1 MKKKLLVFAPLM
13 ALMVSGCFARLP
25 TNSSG
30 KAPTTSSTSGSGGG
44 SDSSSSSSSEEP
56 GDLDFGSEGHELSL
70 AQALDLFNKI
80 VEYDEDSGKYST
92 YTEKAV
98 YVKAKVT
105 SDSTSQAGVKYVNLK
120 DGNLEL
126 TVYDAIVPEEYKG
139 SHKME
144 GKTAYVYGYA
154 TKFVK
159 DDKLTYELTY
169 KSKDDASSKATVYK
183 VEDPEP
189 TPGADYGTLD
199 DPLTIAE
206 AYSLLDTESPTAK
219 TMYVTGKVV
228 SNDAYNSKYH
238 NIGDKIVI
246 TDGSK
251 EFTLYRCN
259 SFPSTSTIDIST
271 VVENDPRL
279 VDTNI
284 VASGTGKIFKD
295 TYELDSGCKVEK
307 IEEKAVPVTGIS
319 VNPTSLTLEN
329 NGATGSF
336 AVVVSPDNA
345 TNKDFSVVSSKTNV
359 ATVEKNGSNVTVT
372 PLVAGSST
380 VTVTSADN
388 PQFTAKCEVTVNT
401 VDATGVTVS
410 PKTETLVT
418 GGQPKTLTATVAPAN
433 ATNKTVTWSSNA
445 VSIVSVDPN
454 TGVITP
460 GSSAGEAIITAT
472 DHKGHTDSCTVTV
485 TSTVVHVSSVEIE
498 SAYKTLVLQANGS
511 ASAALSEHVTVL
523 PTEALDKS
531 LTFSSSNTDVATVDS
546 STGVVTPHAP
556 GSATITVTSVDN
568 PDATD
573 TCAVTVNKIPVSS
586 VTLDKHELALNVDGT
601 ETLTATVNPDN
612 ATYKGVSWKSS
623 NPSVATVSN
632 GVVTAKAEGTATITV
647 KSTDDTS
654 KTDTCAVTVSVPVA
668 NTVEVAYKAA
678 KDGGTE
684 DSYEF
689 TGTIIGV
696 QGNTFFV
703 QDGEYGICVYG
714 SSKDWLS
721 GITDTKVTVNATMQ
735 LYNGLVETKT
745 ISSVV
750 GAGQGDTITPL
761 AVNSL
766 TDITSAKQNVL
777 ANVATAT
784 FVTKDKTWSTSNDC
798 KVTFTIGGDNVT
810 TFFSKRIASDA
821 STVNAINS
829 AVEGQVFTLT
839 NFVSSVNYSNPQ
851 LVYTTSSVVTK
862 QEVPATGISF
872 ASSNYEVPQGGQKDM
887 SKEITLTPS
896 TATSAVTY
904 TVSGN
909 SGVSINPTSGLLKVT
924 SDAPTANKATVV
936 ATANG
941 HSANTQITV
950 TSDTPVVDTS
960 KVDFSDKD
968 NLTASS
974 VNNYNSVCDITYSGK
989 NWTTY
994 GGNNNGN
1001 NASWTYMKFGHKTNA
1016 TTAFIETEFV
1026 ATGSTITISFVGID
1040 ELDRTDLSKISS
1052 IKVYASSEAFGKKAC
1067 TDSSKLIHTVA
1078 SGDMPTAKPATQL
1091 EYAMSIS
1098 SGFSGYI
1105 QVVMEIPAVGGNN
1118 NGLISIRAVTIS

>member
-70 AQALDLFNKI
+70 AQALDLFDKI

-120 DGNLEL
+120 DGNFEL

-228 SNDAYNSKYH
+228 SNDAYNSKFH

-418 GGQPKTLTATVAPAN
+418 GGQPKTLTATVAPVN

-445 VSIVSVDPN
+445 ASIVSVDPN

-460 GSSAGEAIITAT
+460 GSTAGEAIITAT

-511 ASAALSEHVTVL
+511 ASAALSEHVTIL

-568 PDATD
+568 PDAKD
-573 TCAVTVNKIPVSS
+573 TCAVTVNKVPVTS
-586 VTLDKHELALNVDGT
+586 VSLDKHELALNVDGS

-612 ATYKGVSWKSS
+612 ATYKGVSWESS
-623 NPSVATVSN
+623 NPGVATVSN

-654 KTDTCAVTVSVPVA
+654 KKDTCAVTVTAGANHGTLDNPISVADARAIAAELNKGATEKGTVYDTEDAYVVGVVNTDPQESTKTPGYYQFNLTDSLDGSEYISFYWGLMDSGIDVPLRGETVVVFGRLADYFNGTSYHTYELAEDSGSSIPAPVVKKIIPVTPIGLNLDSCPSLVSVGSSINLTGVITPTGA
-668 NTVEVAYKAA
+668 RGEINWSIKSGGSYASLSEGNKLTGTAAGSVVVTGTVKGTSISTDKTITVSSSAIEQVIYKLDGTITGGSSGYAAESEITQNDVKWGVVGNTTMNPWRLGGKGISNTDRNITAKAA
-678 KDGGTE
+678 FE
-684 DSYEF
+684 DDI
-689 TGTIIGV
+689 TKVVLTT
-696 QGNTFFV
+696 GNTGSGVTINSITLNVGSTAGGSDVSSIAKTSNLKNATLTFERPSGKDWSNRYFTIAV
-703 QDGEYGICVYG
+703 NLSIPG
-714 SSKDWLS
+714 SSNSYLQIIS
-721 GITDTKVTVNATMQ
+721 
-735 LYNGLVETKT
+735 VE
-745 ISSVV
+745 
-750 GAGQGDTITPL
+750 L
-761 AVNSL
+761 
-766 TDITSAKQNVL
+766 
-777 ANVATAT
+777 
-784 FVTKDKTWSTSNDC
+784 
-798 KVTFTIGGDNVT
+798 
-810 TFFSKRIASDA
+810 
-821 STVNAINS
+821 
-829 AVEGQVFTLT
+829 
-839 NFVSSVNYSNPQ
+839 
-851 LVYTTSSVVTK
+851 
-862 QEVPATGISF
+862 
-872 ASSNYEVPQGGQKDM
+872 
-887 SKEITLTPS
+887 
-896 TATSAVTY
+896 
-904 TVSGN
+904 
-909 SGVSINPTSGLLKVT
+909 
-924 SDAPTANKATVV
+924 
-936 ATANG
+936 
-941 HSANTQITV
+941 
-950 TSDTPVVDTS
+950 
-960 KVDFSDKD
+960 
-968 NLTASS
+968 
-974 VNNYNSVCDITYSGK
+974 
-989 NWTTY
+989 
-994 GGNNNGN
+994 
-1001 NASWTYMKFGHKTNA
+1001 
-1016 TTAFIETEFV
+1016 
-1026 ATGSTITISFVGID
+1026 
-1040 ELDRTDLSKISS
+1040 
-1052 IKVYASSEAFGKKAC
+1052 
-1067 TDSSKLIHTVA
+1067 
-1078 SGDMPTAKPATQL
+1078 
-1091 EYAMSIS
+1091 YAMK
-1098 SGFSGYI
+1098 
-1105 QVVMEIPAVGGNN
+1105 
-1118 NGLISIRAVTIS
+1118 